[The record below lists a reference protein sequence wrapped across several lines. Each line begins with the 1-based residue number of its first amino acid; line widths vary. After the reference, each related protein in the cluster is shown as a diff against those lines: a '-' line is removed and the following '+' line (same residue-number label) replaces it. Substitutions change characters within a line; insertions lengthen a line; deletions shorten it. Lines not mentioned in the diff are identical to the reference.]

1 MPRFAL
7 VTDEDLA
14 RARRE
19 PAYRQQLVVT
29 TLQKLI
35 ELLNAVRSDPDCLGQ
50 VSDAQLREGGD
61 LAVQLS
67 DMVKRLAAAQA
78 PHHP

>member
-1 MPRFAL
+1 MPNFAI
-7 VTDEDLA
+7 VTDAQLA

-19 PAYRQQLVVT
+19 PAFRHQLVVT

-35 ELLNAVRSDPDCLGQ
+35 ELLNAVRSDPDSAAL
-50 VSDAQLREGGD
+50 VTEAQLREGGD

-67 DMVKRLAAAQA
+67 DMVKRMAAAQA
-78 PHHP
+78 ARSP